1 MSAVPPRRVLVTGAN
16 GFVGRAL
23 CRALAARGHE
33 VLAVTRAAAT
43 IPGATRVLPVGDL
56 VAFRDWPPLLA
67 GAEGVAHLA
76 ALTHDGTR
84 GADGAR
90 FTAVNVEVSRRLAE
104 AARAQGVA
112 HFVYLS
118 SIKAAGER
126 SVPGRALSGDDAPAP
141 EDDYGR
147 SKLAAEQ
154 AVAEC
159 WQDGALVV
167 LRPPLVY
174 GAGQRG
180 NLARLCAHLARG
192 LPLPCARPAN
202 RRSLV
207 QVDNLAD
214 ALVLALEH
222 SHAGPR
228 CYTLADAHVSGD
240 ELVRAVARAL
250 GVQARLVPLPAALL
264 RALAWA
270 PRVGPALARL
280 AEDLVV
286 DAEAISRD
294 LGWRPRVGFE
304 AGIAAACAAWRE
316 ARR

>member
-1 MSAVPPRRVLVTGAN
+1 MNDAPPRRVLVTGAD

-23 CRALAARGHE
+23 CRALAARGRE
-33 VLAVTRAAAT
+33 VLAVTRSPAT
-43 IPGATRVLPVGDL
+43 IPGAARVLPVGDL
-56 VAFRDWPPLLA
+56 VQFHDWSPLLE
-67 GAEGVAHLA
+67 GVEGVAHLA

-84 GADGAR
+84 GANSAR
-90 FTAVNVEVSRRLAE
+90 FTAVNVEVSRRLAQS
-104 AARAQGVA
+104 ARASGVA

-126 SVPGRALSGDDAPAP
+126 SPPGRALSGDNMPAP

-147 SKLAAEQ
+147 SKLAAER
-154 AVAEC
+154 AVGEI
-159 WQDGALVV
+159 WRDGALIV

-180 NLARLCAHLARG
+180 NLARLCAHLERG
-192 LPLPCARPAN
+192 LPLPCASPPN

-214 ALVLALEH
+214 ALVLALDQTPV
-222 SHAGPR
+222 GPR
-228 CYTLADAHVSGD
+228 CYTLADAHVSGG
-240 ELVRAVARAL
+240 ELIRAVARAL
-250 GVQARLVPLPAALL
+250 GVEARLWPLPAALL
-264 RALAWA
+264 RSLEWA
-270 PRVGPALARL
+270 PRMGPALARL

-294 LGWRPRVGFE
+294 LGWRPRVSFE

-316 ARR
+316 AGR

>member
-1 MSAVPPRRVLVTGAN
+1 MSDYPPRRVLVTGAN

-23 CRALAARGHE
+23 CRALAARGRE
-33 VLAVTRAAAT
+33 VLAVTRAPAT
-43 IPGATRVLPVGDL
+43 IPGAMRVVPVGDL
-56 VAFRDWPPLLA
+56 VQFHEWAALLE
-67 GAEGVAHLA
+67 GVEGVAHLA

-84 GADGAR
+84 GASSAR
-90 FTAVNVEVSRRLAE
+90 FSAVNVEVSRRLAE
-104 AARAQGVA
+104 AARAAGVA
-112 HFVYLS
+112 HFAYLS

-126 SVPGRALSGDDAPAP
+126 SPAGRALRGDDVPAP

-147 SKLAAEQ
+147 SKLAAER
-154 AVAEC
+154 AVGEI
-159 WQDGALVV
+159 WRDSALVV

-180 NLARLCAHLARG
+180 NLARLCTHLERG
-192 LPLPCARPAN
+192 LPLPCAWPPN

-207 QVDNLAD
+207 QVDNLAE
-214 ALVLALEH
+214 ALVMALDRT
-222 SHAGPR
+222 HAGAR
-228 CYTLADAHVSGD
+228 CYTLADAHVSGG

-250 GVQARLVPLPAALL
+250 GVAARLVPLPAALL
-264 RALAWA
+264 RSLQWA

-286 DAEAISRD
+286 DAEAISQD
-294 LGWRPRVGFE
+294 LGWRPGVSFE